1 MNTKKN
7 VTIAVIA
14 IFIIGAIWI
23 LVANKGAV
31 DPVRAPMGG
40 RPGTATS
47 TPVATTTPT
56 STSTA
61 KTYTLADVAK
71 HSTQSSCWAAIDGK
85 VYDLTAWISQH
96 PGGAG
101 AILSICGKDGSAT
114 FNNQHGG
121 QARPVSELASFA
133 IGTLIK

>member
-7 VTIAVIA
+7 VTIAVIV

-31 DPVRAPMGG
+31 DPVRAPAGG
-40 RPGTATS
+40 RPGAAATS
-47 TPVATTTPT
+47 TAATTTQV
-56 STSTA
+56 SASAA
-61 KTYTLADVAK
+61 KAYTLADVAK
-71 HSTQSSCWAAIDGK
+71 HATQSSCWTAIDGK
-85 VYDLTAWISQH
+85 VYDLTAWIAQH

-121 QARPVSELASFA
+121 QARPASELVSFT